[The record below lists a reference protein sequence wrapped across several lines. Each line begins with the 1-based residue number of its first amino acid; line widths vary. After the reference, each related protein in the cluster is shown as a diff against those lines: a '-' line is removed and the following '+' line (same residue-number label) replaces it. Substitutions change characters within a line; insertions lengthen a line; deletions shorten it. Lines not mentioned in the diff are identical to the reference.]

1 MRTMGMGTRTVD
13 MTTQI
18 IPMQVTSMKTTTHTI
33 IIHITTIRI
42 TIMLQLTMVITTIPT
57 ATTAIMT
64 IPLQDT
70 NIYLQAL
77 TATTTSKLIFT
88 RQQPQVPRLFPL
100 FQRLLP
106 NPYIR
111 SPKLTAMAPIV
122 MGIIIMAM
130 KTCMEYSC
138 MSWLTPSAQSPW
150 SFPPS

>member
-18 IPMQVTSMKTTTHTI
+18 MPMQVTSMKTATHTI

-64 IPLQDT
+64 IPLQDK
-70 NIYLQAL
+70 NIYLLAL
-77 TATTTSKLIFT
+77 TATATSKVIFT
-88 RQQPQVPRLFPL
+88 RQQPQVPPLFPL

-106 NPYIR
+106 NP
-111 SPKLTAMAPIV
+111 
-122 MGIIIMAM
+122 
-130 KTCMEYSC
+130 
-138 MSWLTPSAQSPW
+138 
-150 SFPPS
+150 